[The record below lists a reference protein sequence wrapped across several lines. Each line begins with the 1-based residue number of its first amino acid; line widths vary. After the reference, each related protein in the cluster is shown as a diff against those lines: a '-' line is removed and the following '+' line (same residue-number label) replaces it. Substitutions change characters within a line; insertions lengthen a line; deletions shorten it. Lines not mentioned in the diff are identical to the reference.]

1 MYDSTPKLPLEK
13 VGNNKLGL
21 NSARNDRRRTLF
33 LVWIS
38 PLICEDGH
46 AETKSHLNQGERFGI
61 TPGAE
66 QRLVEPLVFVGSL
79 SSLSSRGAAVSRS
92 RRVRAICQDIRR

>member
-1 MYDSTPKLPLEK
+1 MYDSIPKLPLEK
-13 VGNNKLGL
+13 VGNNRLGL

-33 LVWIS
+33 FIWIS
-38 PLICEDGH
+38 PLICHDGD

-61 TPGAE
+61 TLGAE

-79 SSLSSRGAAVSRS
+79 ESF
-92 RRVRAICQDIRR
+92 